1 MPNSFFVFLDFL
13 IILKGIN
20 FDVTGSNLTIYTFST
35 FTSTKFAENLPNS
48 QLHPIELNCS
58 YHVHLQAHFTP
69 STSYN
74 YCFGLDETNCE
85 GATTSIRLFFTWEYI
100 PHSSLSFSIVF
111 YSIFIEKC
119 IQWKR
124 TKRRT
129 LWILGKPTWVT
140 CTKGRCG
147 RPMFNKFTIFL
158 QFWVISMDQCFKRE
172 EKKN

>member
-1 MPNSFFVFLDFL
+1 MTIWSRSGASQCSGLHGGQ
-13 IILKGIN
+13 IL
-20 FDVTGSNLTIYTFST
+20 FSHPT
-35 FTSTKFAENLPNS
+35 QTRHLLLAHLATHLPIQS
-48 QLHPIELNCS
+48 H
-58 YHVHLQAHFTP
+58 
-69 STSYN
+69 
-74 YCFGLDETNCE
+74 FGLDETNCE

-147 RPMFNKFTIFL
+147 RPMLNKFTIFYNFGL
-158 QFWVISMDQCFKRE
+158 SQWTDVLRGKR
-172 EKKN
+172 KKKLKIKNIPKS